1 MISSRNFA
9 AVGAATRTKKS
20 ELLVGGA
27 RRRVDRCELFFHVA
41 GDVVNVMV
49 MEGRDDHPSA
59 LQYAPVK
66 MRIVT
71 NKRGKTAPSA
81 SGLWVKGDCIK
92 ENRNAIL

>member
-1 MISSRNFA
+1 M
-9 AVGAATRTKKS
+9 
-20 ELLVGGA
+20 GGD

-41 GDVVNVMV
+41 GDLVNAMV
-49 MEGRDDHPSA
+49 MEGRDDNPSA

-81 SGLWVKGDCIK
+81 SGPWVKGDCIK
-92 ENRNAIL
+92 ENRNAFL